1 MRCVCCNEPTIKTRV
16 GVPTC
21 LPCQEVIGETVL
33 EMKLRKYNRYGHDP
47 KSEIPT
53 VDKEWDDDS
62 T

>member
-1 MRCVCCNEPTIKTRV
+1 
-16 GVPTC
+16 
-21 LPCQEVIGETVL
+21 
-33 EMKLRKYNRYGHDP
+33 MKLRKYNRYGHDP